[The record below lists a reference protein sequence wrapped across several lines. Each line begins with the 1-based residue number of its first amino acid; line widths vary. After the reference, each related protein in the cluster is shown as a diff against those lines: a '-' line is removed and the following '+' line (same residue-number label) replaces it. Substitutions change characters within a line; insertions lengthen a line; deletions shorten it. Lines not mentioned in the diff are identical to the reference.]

1 MRRRGTISRAQ
12 RIPAAQSAR
21 SPAQNPHRGAE
32 CAGLNPAANRNGS
45 NRTPRSMHARNR
57 VGRMRTHRC
66 GQIANRARWAQNA
79 GAFVQR
85 VKSSG
90 ERSVPCQKRLRHAN
104 RARCAARHKVKP
116 GAHAFGHDAL
126 GSMKCAARYKAGRAT
141 HSCGTVGKVSGTKKP
156 PGAECAGLNPAA
168 NRNRSNR
175 ALRSMHARNRV
186 VRMRTHRCDQIANRA
201 RWAQNAGTRDRS
213 DGTWRGRCCSP
224 RNCGA
229 SLSNGHW
236 RGTYLS
242 AGGSALCG
250 NVSVLFSK
258 G

>member
-1 MRRRGTISRAQ
+1 MPGTGGVLFCAKRLLHAQ
-12 RIPAAQSAR
+12 AQHRPCPIARQAERKSTGKVLHAAEIQST
-21 SPAQNPHRGAE
+21 QPHGA
-32 CAGLNPAANRNGS
+32 AGYTGLNPAANRNG
-45 NRTPRSMHARNR
+45 
-57 VGRMRTHRC
+57 
-66 GQIANRARWAQNA
+66 
-79 GAFVQR
+79 
-85 VKSSG
+85 
-90 ERSVPCQKRLRHAN
+90 
-104 RARCAARHKVKP
+104 
-116 GAHAFGHDAL
+116 
-126 GSMKCAARYKAGRAT
+126 
-141 HSCGTVGKVSGTKKP
+141 
-156 PGAECAGLNPAA
+156 
-168 NRNRSNR
+168 SNR

-258 G
+258 RLIRSATRHVNCVLRMAQTRAGTQNASA

>member
-1 MRRRGTISRAQ
+1 MPGT
-12 RIPAAQSAR
+12 
-21 SPAQNPHRGAE
+21 GGVLF
-32 CAGLNPAANRNGS
+32 CANRLL
-45 NRTPRSMHARNR
+45 HA
-57 VGRMRTHRC
+57 
-66 GQIANRARWAQNA
+66 Q
-79 GAFVQR
+79 
-85 VKSSG
+85 
-90 ERSVPCQKRLRHAN
+90 
-104 RARCAARHKVKP
+104 ARHRPRPIARQAERKSTGKVLHAAEVQPTRPRGLP
-116 GAHAFGHDAL
+116 GAHAFGYDVL
-126 GSMKCAARYKAGRAT
+126 GSMKCAARHKAGRAT

-175 ALRSMHARNRV
+175 APRSMHARNRV

-236 RGTYLS
+236 RRAYLS

-258 G
+258 RLIRSATRHVNCVLRMAQTRAGTQNASA